1 MLGYA
6 SQLLDGSGRGAQLTA
21 LAKAAH
27 EDKLKAWIWVRE
39 FENVPDRYLAG
50 GVVQLDRPGFWDWLA
65 SRYDQV
71 FSRYPDF
78 DGLMLTFDES
88 PYRVFDARK
97 VQSALSM
104 PDRFAKVMN
113 TIDAVSVKYKKDFI
127 VRSFVYEPEEMAWF
141 QAGYAQTGPHVMIQ
155 TKCEPHD
162 WDPFYPNDPLIG
174 AFPGRTQIVE
184 FDGSSEFTGKNRI
197 PYTQPEYF
205 ERRWRYDLSKP
216 GVAGYNVRID
226 HGGYDALHTPNEI
239 NIYALSRFTAD
250 RKATAE
256 DVWREWTQQR
266 YGKDAAPEVER
277 ALKPTYDIV
286 NQSFFALQFWIANHS
301 ELPRLSYADDRLH
314 ARTMAKWYPGE
325 PRYKDLEERLL
336 QPDPQLLEAI
346 LAEKDAAIAMA
357 HGSLLHLQAAK
368 PNLKPEQYDDLY
380 WRLALAERT
389 AIVWKLHAEAYFGFK
404 ALATGHRVPGLVER
418 VKRALEG
425 LKEQADVSA
434 QDPRIGNDPPA
445 TAREI
450 RAFVS
455 DIEARLAKL

>member
-1 MLGYA
+1 
-6 SQLLDGSGRGAQLTA
+6 
-21 LAKAAH
+21 
-27 EDKLKAWIWVRE
+27 
-39 FENVPDRYLAG
+39 
-50 GVVQLDRPGFWDWLA
+50 
-65 SRYDQV
+65 
-71 FSRYPDF
+71 
-78 DGLMLTFDES
+78 
-88 PYRVFDARK
+88 
-97 VQSALSM
+97 M

-113 TIDAVSVKYKKDFI
+113 AIDAVSVKYKKDFI

-141 QAGYAQTGPHVMIQ
+141 QTGYAQTGPHVMIQ